1 MATTSPITTL
11 DLLAQRYP
19 VLLTI
24 PDVAEVTS
32 MQPQTIRNRLARGDF
47 PIPSLKI
54 GRRRLFRVI
63 DVAAFLDQVAGIDT
77 SFLAVARRRGR
88 PTKVALARKQ
98 GAAADGR

>member
-1 MATTSPITTL
+1 MATQLSTL
-11 DLLAQRYP
+11 DLLTQRYR

-24 PDVAEVTS
+24 PEVAEITS

-54 GRRRLFRVI
+54 GRRRLFRVV
-63 DVAAFLDQVAGIDT
+63 DVAAFLDRLAGVDT
-77 SFLAVARRRGR
+77 GSFLAVSRQRGR
-88 PTKVALARKQ
+88 PTKAMQARRQ